1 MLAFQRPHRRQ
12 FAKQLQTVINGW
24 AWAYYTQSPLPYHP
38 IALYNCIV
46 ATRVLFFDLDDT
58 LYPPESGLWPAI
70 QERMG
75 FFMQERLHLSPQDG
89 LALRRKYYETYG
101 TTLRGLQA
109 HHQVDADDF
118 LTYVHDL
125 PIEKFLQPAPRL
137 REILAGLP
145 LPRWVFTNASAGHAI
160 RVLDVLGLGDCF
172 QGVIDIFALQ
182 FACKPEVEAYR
193 RALEIAGVAHP
204 SNTILFEDSLRN
216 LVPARQL
223 GFTTVLVGPNGKPDS
238 TVNYTLPSLLAL
250 PDVMPELW
258 ER

>member
-1 MLAFQRPHRRQ
+1 
-12 FAKQLQTVINGW
+12 
-24 AWAYYTQSPLPYHP
+24 
-38 IALYNCIV
+38 V
-46 ATRVLFFDLDDT
+46 AARVLFFDLDDT

-75 FFMQERLHLSPQDG
+75 FFMSERLHLSPQDG

-125 PIEKFLQPAPRL
+125 PIEQFLQPAPHL
-137 REILAGLP
+137 RKILSGLP
-145 LPRWVFTNASAGHAI
+145 QPCWVFTNASAAHAA
-160 RVLDVLGLGDCF
+160 RVLETLGLSDCF

-182 FACKPEVEAYR
+182 FACKPEEEAYQ
-193 RALEIAGVAHP
+193 RALKIAGEAHP
-204 SNTILFEDSLRN
+204 SNAVLFEDSLRN

-223 GFTTVLVGPNGKPDS
+223 GFTTVLVGSNGKPDAA
-238 TVNYTLPSLLAL
+238 VNYTLPSLLAL
-250 PDVMPELW
+250 PEIIPGLW